1 MWCWVKKINQ
11 NSEWVGKQLAKFCGV
26 TNREI
31 GIAGKKD
38 KHAETYQWISI
49 HLPQKETPDFS
60 KIDIL
65 GVSVL
70 RITRHNKKLQ
80 TGGLSGNQFTLT
92 LNKFDGCKNTLEQR
106 LQTIQQQGFPNYFG
120 EQRFGND
127 FENLT
132 KATDLFTQKI
142 RPKRHQKTMYLS
154 AARSWIFNEILS
166 ARIKATNWNRYEQGD
181 IFQLE
186 GSQKW
191 FVDDISENLKERI
204 QTQDIHPTGALV
216 GKGKLL
222 TSHAIF
228 KLENDIIKQH
238 PIWLTG
244 LSTVGMKQ
252 ERRALRVLPKNLSWS
267 WLDNNTLTLVFRLPA
282 GSYATMLVR
291 ELVKT

>member
-1 MWCWVKKINQ
+1 VWCWVKKINQ

-65 GVSVL
+65 GVSVR

-92 LNKFDGCKNTLEQR
+92 LNKFDGCKNTLEQK

-166 ARIKATNWNRYEQGD
+166 ARIKATNWNRYERGD

-191 FVDDISENLKERI
+191 FVDDFSEKLKERI

-222 TSHAIF
+222 TSHDIF

-244 LSTVGMKQ
+244 LSTAGMKQ

-267 WLDNNTLTLVFRLPA
+267 WLDNNTLTLAFRLPT